1 MTKNALFAS
10 CCLLLV
16 VVGNEIFSVAAT
28 EMQLM
33 YVEQEIHLNLLKD
46 YSVVLPELP
55 SDVSAKIKSEFPI
68 SISHEYLGR
77 TARIDKPEFTVLCLE
92 PVGNRAYRAQGNSK
106 DVKRVPPDELLCKLS
121 PPRKI
126 PGSFPP

>member
-16 VVGNEIFSVAAT
+16 VVGNKIFSVTVT
-28 EMQLM
+28 ELQLI
-33 YVEQEIHLNLLKD
+33 YVEQGIHLNLLKD
-46 YSVVLPELP
+46 CSVVLPELP
-55 SDVSAKIKSEFPI
+55 FDVKAKIKSEFPI

-77 TARIDKPEFTVLCLE
+77 TARIDKPEFPVLCLE
-92 PVGNRAYRAQGNSK
+92 PVGNRAQGNSK

-126 PGSFPP
+126 PGSFLP